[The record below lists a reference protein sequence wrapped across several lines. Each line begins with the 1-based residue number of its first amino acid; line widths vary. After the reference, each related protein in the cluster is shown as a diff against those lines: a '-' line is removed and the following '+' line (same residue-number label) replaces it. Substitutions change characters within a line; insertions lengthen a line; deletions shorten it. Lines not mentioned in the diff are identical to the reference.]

1 MKSTMQ
7 DVQLTIGSVMR
18 HVTTVHGDTEVVTA
32 TADGT
37 RRRTYAEVG
46 RRAARLAHALRGLG
60 IDGDQ
65 RVATFMW
72 NNVEHLEAYLAVPS
86 MGAVLHTLNIRL
98 FPEQLVYIANH
109 AEDRVVIVDDSLV
122 PLLAKAAAEAR
133 TVTHVIVAGPDAARR
148 GPRPLRAPA
157 RRCCS
162 TRTCSPAEPET
173 FDWPEIDERDAAA
186 MCYTS
191 GTTGN
196 PKGVVYSHRSAW
208 LHSLA
213 VSTGNAPALDC
224 HDRVLP
230 IVPMFHANAWGLA
243 YAALMAGASLCM
255 PDRWL
260 QAEPLVRFIQ
270 ASRPTVSG
278 AVPTVWNDVLA
289 YLDAHE
295 DVRLDSLRLILCGGS
310 AVPVTL
316 QKALQE
322 RHGLYIRQAWGMT
335 ETSPVASA
343 GLVPVGRRGGG
354 RSGRTAAPRA
364 DAVRR
369 RGPDRRRRRRLA
381 PVGRESVGELEV
393 RGTVGHRRLLHPDD
407 ADSEGVDQKFHDGWL
422 RTGDVGHLDPLGY
435 ITLSDR
441 AKDVIKSG
449 GEWISSVDLENALM
463 GHPDVVEAAVVGIPD
478 EKWQERPL
486 ATVVVRE
493 GATVDARAAPRP
505 PRPVVREVAA
515 ARRVDVHRPGPAH
528 LGRQV
533 RQEGRPAGLR
543 RGPVRRTPGDRLR
556 STVPDHPPAVSEDR
570 FLPPQPIR
578 AHRHRATTGAGTSP
592 APHEAPGTA
601 GSGGL
606 ARRRFRRCAAP
617 WRVG

>member
-1 MKSTMQ
+1 MPPLKSTMQ
-7 DVQLTIGSVMR
+7 DAQLTIGSLMT
-18 HVTTVHGDTEVVTA
+18 HGTTVHGDSEVVTA
-32 TADGT
+32 TQDGT

-46 RRAARLAHALRGLG
+46 RRAAQLANGLRGLG
-60 IDGDQ
+60 IDADQ

-72 NNVEHLEAYLAVPS
+72 NNAEHLEAYLAIPS

-109 AEDRVVIVDDSLV
+109 AEDRVVIVDDTLV
-122 PLLAKAAAEAR
+122 PLFAKELPQLG
-133 TVTHVIVAGPDAARR
+133 TVTHVLVSGPEAASADLDS
-148 GPRPLRAPA
+148 LRASGKEVLLYEDVLA
-157 RRCCS
+157 GR
-162 TRTCSPAEPET
+162 PET
-173 FDWPEIDERDAAA
+173 FDWPQTDERDGAA

-213 VSTGNAPALDC
+213 VSTGNAAGLDF

-243 YAALMAGASLCM
+243 YAAIMTGASLCM

-295 DVRLDSLRLILCGGS
+295 GVRLDSLRLILCGGS
-310 AVPVTL
+310 AVPVSL
-316 QKALQE
+316 QRGLEE
-322 RHGLYIRQAWGMT
+322 RHGLHIRQAWGMT

-343 GLVPVGRRGGG
+343 GLVPVGVEGEEQWAYRGTQG
-354 RSGRTAAPRA
+354 RLLCGVEGRIVGDDGATLPWDGTA
-364 DAVRR
+364 
-369 RGPDRRRRRRLA
+369 
-381 PVGRESVGELEV
+381 VGELEV
-393 RGTVGHRRLLHPDD
+393 RGPWVTGGYYNPGDD
-407 ADSEGVDQKFHDGWL
+407 GSESADQKFHDGWL
-422 RTGDVGHLDPLGY
+422 RTGDVGHLDELGY

-493 GATVDARAAPRP
+493 GSTVTPEQLRDHLAESFAKWQLPDAWAFIDQVPRTSVGKFDKK
-505 PRPVVREVAA
+505 VVRQGFAEGRYDV
-515 ARRVDVHRPGPAH
+515 RRVAD
-528 LGRQV
+528 
-533 RQEGRPAGLR
+533 
-543 RGPVRRTPGDRLR
+543 
-556 STVPDHPPAVSEDR
+556 
-570 FLPPQPIR
+570 
-578 AHRHRATTGAGTSP
+578 
-592 APHEAPGTA
+592 
-601 GSGGL
+601 
-606 ARRRFRRCAAP
+606 
-617 WRVG
+617 